1 MRLHGFD
8 DGCEAAQIV
17 QSSVSCS
24 ARSRVLSAAEV
35 DSMEYSV
42 EVSKRL
48 HAAARL
54 EAVQHP
60 VFLSALGSDTKCGS
74 QKVKVQE
81 YVL

>member
-1 MRLHGFD
+1 MM
-8 DGCEAAQIV
+8 
-17 QSSVSCS
+17 
-24 ARSRVLSAAEV
+24 EV